1 VAQPTPIRG
10 LGPDTHLGHAARRIL
25 AGRLADVR
33 KPEAGFQEGVDD
45 ESVHQMRVALR
56 RLRAALQVFRPLGGL
71 RKLER
76 QVKRM
81 QDALGDVRDLHVQAA
96 WLDGASGKA
105 EKDKPGVR
113 AGITLLRDA
122 RLAQLDAR
130 EHRLRAELERWV
142 ERTVP
147 KLLARMDTL
156 EDRHRF
162 GGRRVREHLRRRL
175 RRVQQRMEAYMD
187 APDSESA
194 HELRKDVKKLR
205 YELEI
210 FQPAFRR
217 TMDALMEVLV
227 PLQDGLGELH
237 DADVRLEVFE
247 RLAAEATPRER
258 KAARALLSL
267 VRDER
272 AKRAAEIARELQR
285 WHSEEIP
292 RRLRR
297 MLA

>member
-1 VAQPTPIRG
+1 MAQPTPIRG

-96 WLDGASGKA
+96 WLDGAAGKA

-113 AGITLLRDA
+113 AGITSLRDA

-130 EHRLRAELERWV
+130 ERRLRAELERWV

-247 RLAAEATPRER
+247 RLAAETTPRER
-258 KAARALLSL
+258 KAARALLSI